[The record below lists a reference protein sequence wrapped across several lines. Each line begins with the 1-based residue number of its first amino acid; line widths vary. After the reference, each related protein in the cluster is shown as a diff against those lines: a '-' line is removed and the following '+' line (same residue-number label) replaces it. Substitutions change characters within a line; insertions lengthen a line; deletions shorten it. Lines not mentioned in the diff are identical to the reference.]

1 MMKQLIET
9 IVKPLVDYPE
19 EVRVELDENANRI
32 VYKLSVNAEDMGKVI
47 GKQGRVAK
55 AIRTIVYSAA
65 SSHHKKKT
73 YIDIQD

>member
-1 MMKQLIET
+1 MKQLIET
-9 IVKPLVDYPE
+9 IVKPLVDYPD
-19 EVRVELDENANRI
+19 EVRIAIDENANRI
-32 VYKLSVNAEDMGKVI
+32 VYKLSVHSEDMGKVI

-73 YIDIQD
+73 YVDILN

>member
-1 MMKQLIET
+1 MKQLIET

-19 EVRVELDENANRI
+19 EVRIEIDENANRI
-32 VYKLSVNAEDMGKVI
+32 VYKLSVHAEDMGKVI

-73 YIDIQD
+73 YVDILD

>member
-1 MMKQLIET
+1 MKQLIET

-19 EVRVELDENANRI
+19 DIRVAQEEHDNR
-32 VYKLSVNAEDMGKVI
+32 VTYKLSVNPDDMGKVI

-65 SSHHKKKT
+65 GSHHGKKS
-73 YIDIQD
+73 I